1 MKKLSPNLFV
11 TSVKESIA
19 FYEKLG
25 FKAEQVIPDAEN
37 PFWASIASGAV
48 EIMLQEKNNG
58 TQEFA
63 VLAGKELG
71 ATLTLFMETEN
82 LEENYKVVKEN
93 NYKIVND
100 MHETFYGTH
109 EFAVQDP
116 DGYICV
122 LGGK

>member
-37 PFWASIASGAV
+37 PFWASIANGDV
-48 EIMLQEKNNG
+48 EIMLQEKNSG

>member
-37 PFWASIASGAV
+37 PFWASIASGDV
-48 EIMLQEKNNG
+48 EIMLQEKNSG

-63 VLAGKELG
+63 VLDGKELG

-82 LEENYKVVKEN
+82 LEENYNVVKEN

-122 LGGK
+122 FGGK

>member
-37 PFWASIASGAV
+37 PFWASIASGDV

-58 TQEFA
+58 TQEFT
-63 VLAGKELG
+63 VLVGKELG

>member
-11 TSVKESIA
+11 TNIKESIL

-25 FKAEQVIPDAEN
+25 FKVEQIIPDAEN
-37 PFWASIASGAV
+37 PIWASVVSGDV
-48 EIMLQEKNNG
+48 EIMLQEENSG
-58 TQEFA
+58 TKEFTI
-63 VLAGKELG
+63 LAGKELG

-82 LEENYKVVKEN
+82 LEENYVAVKEN

-100 MHETFYGTH
+100 MHKTFYGTR

-122 LGGK
+122 LGQK

>member
-11 TSVKESIA
+11 SSVKESIT

-37 PFWASIASGAV
+37 PVWASIATGDV
-48 EIMLQEKNNG
+48 EIMLQEKG
-58 TQEFA
+58 SGIKEFS
-63 VLAGKELG
+63 VLEGKELG

-82 LEENYKVVKEN
+82 LEENYSVVKEN
-93 NYKIVND
+93 NYNIVND

-116 DGYICV
+116 DGYVCV
-122 LGGK
+122 IAGK

>member
-1 MKKLSPNLFV
+1 
-11 TSVKESIA
+11 
-19 FYEKLG
+19 
-25 FKAEQVIPDAEN
+25 
-37 PFWASIASGAV
+37 
-48 EIMLQEKNNG
+48 MLQEKNSG

-93 NYKIVND
+93 NYEIVYD

-122 LGGK
+122 LAGK

>member
-11 TSVKESIA
+11 TSVKESIL

-25 FKAEQVIPDAEN
+25 FQVEQIIPDAET
-37 PFWASIASGAV
+37 PIWASVVSGDV
-48 EIMLQEKNNG
+48 EIMLQEKNSG
-58 TQEFA
+58 TKEFA
-63 VLAGKELG
+63 ILAGKELG

-82 LEENYKVVKEN
+82 LEENYVAIKEN
-93 NYKIVND
+93 NYMIVND
-100 MHETFYGTH
+100 MHKTFYGTR

-122 LGGK
+122 LGEK

>member
-1 MKKLSPNLFV
+1 MIKLSPNLFV

-19 FYEKLG
+19 FYEKFG

-37 PFWASIASGAV
+37 PIWASVASGNV
-48 EIMLQEKNNG
+48 EIMLQEKNSG
-58 TQEFA
+58 MQEFA
-63 VLAGKELG
+63 PLAGKQLG
-71 ATLTLFMETEN
+71 ATLTLFMQTEN
-82 LEENYKVVKEN
+82 IENNYNAAKTN

-100 MHETFYGTH
+100 LHKTFYGTS

-122 LGGK
+122 FASK

>member
-1 MKKLSPNLFV
+1 MKKWSPNLFV
-11 TSVKESIA
+11 TNIKESIL

-25 FKAEQVIPDAEN
+25 FKVEQIIPDAEN
-37 PFWASIASGAV
+37 PIWASVVSGDV
-48 EIMLQEKNNG
+48 EIMLQEKNSG
-58 TQEFA
+58 TKEFTI
-63 VLAGKELG
+63 LAGKELG

-82 LEENYKVVKEN
+82 LEENYAAIKEN

-100 MHETFYGTH
+100 MHKTFYGTR

-122 LGGK
+122 LGQK

>member
-11 TSVKESIA
+11 TNIKESIL

-25 FKAEQVIPDAEN
+25 FKVEQIIPDAEH
-37 PFWASIASGAV
+37 PIWASVVSGDV
-48 EIMLQEKNNG
+48 EIMLQEKNSG
-58 TQEFA
+58 TKEFTIL
-63 VLAGKELG
+63 VGKELG

-82 LEENYKVVKEN
+82 LEENYVAMKEN

-100 MHETFYGTH
+100 IHNTFYGTR

-122 LGGK
+122 LGQK

>member
-11 TSVKESIA
+11 TNIKESIL

-25 FKAEQVIPDAEN
+25 FKVEQIIPDAEN
-37 PFWASIASGAV
+37 PIWASVVSGDV
-48 EIMLQEKNNG
+48 EIMLQEKNSG
-58 TQEFA
+58 TKEFTI
-63 VLAGKELG
+63 LAGKELG

-82 LEENYKVVKEN
+82 LEENYVAVKEN

-100 MHETFYGTH
+100 MHKTFYGTR

-122 LGGK
+122 LGQK

>member
-11 TSVKESIA
+11 TNVKESIA
-19 FYEKLG
+19 FYEKFG
-25 FKAEQVIPDAEN
+25 FKVEQAIPDAEN
-37 PFWASIASGAV
+37 PFWASIASGDV
-48 EIMLQEKNNG
+48 EIMLQEKNSG

-93 NYKIVND
+93 NYEIVYD

-122 LGGK
+122 LAGK

>member
-19 FYEKLG
+19 FYEHFG
-25 FKAEQVIPDAEN
+25 FKAEQVIPDSEN
-37 PFWASIASGAV
+37 PFWASIASGYV
-48 EIMLQEKNNG
+48 EIMLQEKNSG
-58 TQEFA
+58 IQEFA

-100 MHETFYGTH
+100 MHETFYGTR

-122 LGGK
+122 LSSK

>member
-11 TSVKESIA
+11 TSVKESIL

-25 FKAEQVIPDAEN
+25 FQVEQIIPDAEN
-37 PFWASIASGAV
+37 PIWASVVSGDV
-48 EIMLQEKNNG
+48 EIMLQEKNSG
-58 TQEFA
+58 TKEFTI
-63 VLAGKELG
+63 LAGKELG

-82 LEENYKVVKEN
+82 LEENYVAIKEN

-100 MHETFYGTH
+100 MHKTFYGTR

-122 LGGK
+122 LGEK

>member
-11 TSVKESIA
+11 TNVKESIA
-19 FYEKLG
+19 FYEKFG
-25 FKAEQVIPDAEN
+25 FKAEQAIPDAEN
-37 PFWASIASGAV
+37 PFWASIASGDV
-48 EIMLQEKNNG
+48 EIMLQEKNSG

-93 NYKIVND
+93 NYEIVYD

-122 LGGK
+122 LAGK

>member
-11 TSVKESIA
+11 INIKESIL

-25 FKAEQVIPDAEN
+25 FKVEQIIPDAEN
-37 PFWASIASGAV
+37 PIWASVVSGDV
-48 EIMLQEKNNG
+48 EIMLQEKNSG
-58 TQEFA
+58 TKEFTI
-63 VLAGKELG
+63 LAGKELG

-82 LEENYKVVKEN
+82 LEENYVAVKEN

-100 MHETFYGTH
+100 MHKTFYGTR

-122 LGGK
+122 LGQK